1 MRVTFYSV
9 RQHCAAQK
17 QNKQLRT
24 KIEQE
29 EQETS
34 TRMEKG
40 GKENPKKKNA
50 FNEMA
55 IKIAFQ

>member
-24 KIEQE
+24 KIEQ
-29 EQETS
+29 QETS